1 MKIKHR
7 LFVNSMIFIL
17 TALILILSSTFVA
30 NSLSKIV
37 NKVDIVDVIGLK
49 LIREE
54 NDSDMKN
61 GRYRLVEIP
70 ENINII
76 DARIVN
82 KSEVYKFSNK
92 DNILLDSS

>member
-49 LIREE
+49 LIRE
-54 NDSDMKN
+54 
-61 GRYRLVEIP
+61 
-70 ENINII
+70 
-76 DARIVN
+76 
-82 KSEVYKFSNK
+82 
-92 DNILLDSS
+92 